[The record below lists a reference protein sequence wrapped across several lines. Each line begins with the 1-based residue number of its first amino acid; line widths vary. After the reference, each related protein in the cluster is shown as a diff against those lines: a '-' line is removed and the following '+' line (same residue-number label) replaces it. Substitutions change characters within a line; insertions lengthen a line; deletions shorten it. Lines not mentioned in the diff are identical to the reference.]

1 MIHPVICNHKLVVIA
16 QDWPCWLAPALA
28 MNLPL
33 AAVFISKAMQ
43 FLFAAREYIPLSSLD
58 ARWEVPP
65 DWSSYT
71 VLASGTHEWF
81 SFISTKLSAHVGPF
95 IYATD
100 VVFRGR
106 RPRYVSRLLD
116 AWANLRDRQGF
127 TSREVRHSNFGGVTS
142 GIHLLSSRGVDASV
156 FRLPP
161 ALPRILAHIV
171 NAATPDPSR
180 EIEFPCP
187 IDAPIPRPPIVRDG
201 MLQLEGLF

>member
-1 MIHPVICNHKLVVIA
+1 MSSRIVREMIHPVICHHKIVVIA
-16 QDWPCWLAPALA
+16 QEDWPCWLAPAVA

-43 FLFAAREYIPLSSLD
+43 PLFAAREYIPLASLD

-100 VVFRGR
+100 VFFRGR
-106 RPRYVSRLLD
+106 RPRDVSRLFD
-116 AWANLRDRQGF
+116 AWTDLHDRQGF
-127 TSREVRHSNFGGVTS
+127 SSHVARHSDFGGVTS
-142 GIHLLSSRGVDASV
+142 TVHLISFRGMDAKV
-156 FRLPP
+156 FCPPP
-161 ALPRILAHIV
+161 ALARQWQV
-171 NAATPDPSR
+171 
-180 EIEFPCP
+180 
-187 IDAPIPRPPIVRDG
+187 
-201 MLQLEGLF
+201 

>member
-1 MIHPVICNHKLVVIA
+1 MIHPVICNHKLVIIV

-43 FLFAAREYIPLSSLD
+43 SLFAAREYIPLASLD

-81 SFISTKLSAHVGPF
+81 SFISAKLSAHVGTF

-106 RPRYVSRLLD
+106 RPWDVSRLLD
-116 AWANLRDRQGF
+116 AWANLRDQQGF
-127 TSREVRHSNFGGVTS
+127 TLVRNSDFGGVTS
-142 GIHLLSSRGVDASV
+142 GIHLLSSRGVDAAV
-156 FRLPP
+156 FCPPP

-171 NAATPDPSR
+171 NAATPDPLR
-180 EIEFPCP
+180 EIELPCP
-187 IDAPIPRPPIVRDG
+187 IDAPIPRILIVRDD
-201 MLQLEGLF
+201 ML